1 MAFGLGHLRWMPE
14 AFWAASPREI
24 LAAIEAYHPPRAEAP
39 SRMTLDGLMRAHPDL
54 ALCDNDRKGRTD
66 G

>member
-1 MAFGLGHLRWMPE
+1 MAFGLGRLCWAPE

-24 LAAIEAYHPPRAEAP
+24 LAALEAHRPHHAVEAP
-39 SRMTLDGLMRAHPDL
+39 ARAALDALMRAHPDPG
-54 ALCDNDRKGRTD
+54 DDDWKGRID